1 MDEGK
6 YERFKQEQEE
16 RRQKTAALRKKVL
29 LVLGILVLC
38 IVGAFGYL
46 YLSTKMEVDSLPPSG
61 KITGTAAAPKGAKD
75 TAAAPA
81 PTGDIRQTPEPH
93 D

>member
-16 RRQKTAALRKKVL
+16 RRQRTAALRKKVL

-46 YLSTKMEVDSLPPSG
+46 
-61 KITGTAAAPKGAKD
+61 
-75 TAAAPA
+75 
-81 PTGDIRQTPEPH
+81 
-93 D
+93 